1 MAGDNRPMSV
11 QRWLHL
17 SIAAAVATIGLKTL
31 AWWLTGSVGLLSDAM
46 ESFVNLA
53 AAVFALWMVTVA
65 HAPPDDEHPYGHG
78 KAQYFSSG
86 FEALLI
92 LGASGGIAWAA
103 VQRFAQPQP
112 IDQPVLGVVLSMVSS
127 VINGG
132 VAWMLMRASRQHHS
146 IALEADA
153 RHLYTDVWTS
163 IGVAVGVFLV
173 QATGWLWL
181 DPLLALGVAANITR
195 EAWSLLRRSVDGLMD
210 HGLEPAEL
218 AAIDTTLQRLAAEAR
233 GAVRFDHVRSRRA
246 AQDKFCQMHM
256 HVPGDWS
263 LARAAAQR
271 EGVERALMEAVRGL
285 RVTIELLPADVEA
298 LNAAT
303 PSQEA

>member
-1 MAGDNRPMSV
+1 MSV

-112 IDQPVLGVVLSMVSS
+112 IDAPVLGVALSMVSS
-127 VINGG
+127 VINGV
-132 VAWMLMRASRQHHS
+132 VAWMLMRASREHHS

>member
-1 MAGDNRPMSV
+1 MSV
-11 QRWLHL
+11 QRWLYL
-17 SIAAAVATIGLKTL
+17 SIAAALATIGLKTL

-103 VQRFAQPQP
+103 AHRFAEPQP
-112 IDQPVLGVVLSMVSS
+112 IDAPVLGVALSMVSS

-132 VAWMLMRASRQHHS
+132 VAWMLMRASREHHS

-210 HGLEPAEL
+210 RGLESAEL
-218 AAIDTTLQRLAAEAR
+218 AAIDTTLQLLAAQAQ

-246 AQDKFCQMHM
+246 AQDKFCQLHM
-256 HVPGDWS
+256 HVPGRWS

-271 EGVERALMEAVRGL
+271 AVVERALVDAVRGL

-298 LNAAT
+298 LNAQPLPQPDT
-303 PSQEA
+303 E

>member
-1 MAGDNRPMSV
+1 MSV

>member
-1 MAGDNRPMSV
+1 M
-11 QRWLHL
+11 
-17 SIAAAVATIGLKTL
+17 
-31 AWWLTGSVGLLSDAM
+31 
-46 ESFVNLA
+46 
-53 AAVFALWMVTVA
+53 
-65 HAPPDDEHPYGHG
+65 
-78 KAQYFSSG
+78 
-86 FEALLI
+86 
-92 LGASGGIAWAA
+92 AWAA

-112 IDQPVLGVVLSMVSS
+112 IDAPVLGVALSMVSS

-132 VAWMLMRASRQHHS
+132 VAWMLMRASREHHS

-210 HGLEPAEL
+210 RGLEPAEL
-218 AAIDTTLQRLAAEAR
+218 AAIDATLQRLAAEAQ
-233 GAVRFDHVRSRRA
+233 GAVRLDHVRSRRA
-246 AQDKFCQMHM
+246 AQDKFCQLHM
-256 HVPGDWS
+256 HVPGRWS

-271 EGVERALMEAVRGL
+271 AVVERALVDAVARPARDDRAAGRRRGAECGSCCRRPTRSESQMETASR
-285 RVTIELLPADVEA
+285 
-298 LNAAT
+298 T
-303 PSQEA
+303 PSASMSAPRPRLTISPRSITRYWSASSSAKS

>member
-1 MAGDNRPMSV
+1 MSV

-17 SIAAAVATIGLKTL
+17 SIAAALATIGLKTL

-65 HAPPDDEHPYGHG
+65 HAPPDDEHPYGHA

-92 LGASGGIAWAA
+92 LGASAGIAWTAA
-103 VQRFAQPQP
+103 HRFADPQP
-112 IDQPVLGVVLSMVSS
+112 IAQPALGVALSMVSS
-127 VINGG
+127 VINGV
-132 VAWMLMRASRQHHS
+132 VAWMLMRASREHHS

-195 EAWSLLRRSVDGLMD
+195 EAWGLLRRSVDGLMD
-210 HGLEPAEL
+210 HALEPQEQAALDAAL
-218 AAIDTTLQRLAAEAR
+218 ARLAQEQ
-233 GAVRFDHVRSRRA
+233 GPPGTVRFDHVRGRRA
-246 AQDKFCQMHM
+246 AQDKFCQLHM

-263 LARAAAQR
+263 LARAAAARAVAER
-271 EGVERALMEAVRGL
+271 ELMATVPGL
-285 RVTIELLPADVEA
+285 RVTIELLPRNVEA
-298 LNAAT
+298 LNADAA
-303 PSQEA
+303 PG